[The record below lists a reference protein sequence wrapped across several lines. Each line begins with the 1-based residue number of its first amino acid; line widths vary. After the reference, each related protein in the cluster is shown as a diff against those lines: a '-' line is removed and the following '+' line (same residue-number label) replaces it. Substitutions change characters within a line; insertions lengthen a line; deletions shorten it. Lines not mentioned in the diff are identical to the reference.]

1 MIYVF
6 IFWGLSRGIEALIH
20 KFDKR
25 EKCICEPTIEVVK
38 ETVVEEKIIE
48 VTPEV
53 KEKSNV
59 VTEDVKKET
68 INETKEKNINKYTKT
83 SYKK

>member
-38 ETVVEEKIIE
+38 ETVVEEK
-48 VTPEV
+48 
-53 KEKSNV
+53 N
-59 VTEDVKKET
+59 
-68 INETKEKNINKYTKT
+68 N
-83 SYKK
+83 